1 MQAKKMAEE
10 ISSMLLTAFTQL
22 NTEYGLSLTVPPL
35 PDLDKYLHSLTD
47 IEQSHVHYLGFGHT
61 FKLTQPEFCER
72 LGRALASRLRVVYE
86 SVANDLEVWNKAA
99 AGQLDAQL
107 RDRRRNYSRRVEA
120 VVRIQ
125 EAAGELDVR
134 MRELAQQVD
143 GMDRQAYQLEKM
155 TVAMLE
161 LNRDHVTQ
169 PLPLMA

>member
-1 MQAKKMAEE
+1 
-10 ISSMLLTAFTQL
+10 
-22 NTEYGLSLTVPPL
+22 
-35 PDLDKYLHSLTD
+35 
-47 IEQSHVHYLGFGHT
+47 
-61 FKLTQPEFCER
+61 LTQPEFCER

-155 TVAMLE
+155 TVCYA
-161 LNRDHVTQ
+161 
-169 PLPLMA
+169 